1 MCNKNY
7 DDIKIPKNIDDV
19 IEQGVARAMEERRNR
34 NNKKRIRVMGKV
46 AAGLGVM
53 VTLGVA
59 NPALATKLPIVGGVF
74 ESIEKNVY
82 FPGNYSEY
90 ATSIN
95 ETVYSR
101 GIGITLSEVLCDGQ
115 SLYVTYKVESDEPF
129 KNTSWNNGGKMDM
142 NQLIIEE
149 AYNRVNFSSKE
160 LDNTGFA
167 GLEGKF
173 IDERTFV
180 GVQKYHLDS
189 LETNVPDEFEFKTK
203 IKYIE
208 NYNTEDESKNDIR
221 KGTWAFKVPVKV
233 NKDLKKVVE
242 VEDVESDIAKLNS
255 VSTTPFGL
263 SIDVSYKEG
272 EWHEYEVCVTDENGQ
287 SLQMEMGSSY
297 GEDNKNERIYF
308 GKPLDDVKE
317 VKVTVSKPELTLVD
331 SAKGA
336 YEQTGSKV
344 VLEGKVKIK

>member
-1 MCNKNY
+1 MCNKSY
-7 DDIKIPKNIDDV
+7 DDINIPKNIDDV
-19 IEQGVARAMEERRNR
+19 IEQGVAMAMEERKTR
-34 NNKKRIRVMGKV
+34 NNKRRMKTMGKI

-59 NPALATKLPIVGGVF
+59 NPALASKLPIVGGVF
-74 ESIEKNVY
+74 ESIERNIY

-95 ETVYSR
+95 ETVYSN
-101 GIGITLSEVLCDGQ
+101 GIGVTLSEVLCDGQ
-115 SLYVTYKVESDEPF
+115 SLYVTYKVESEKPF
-129 KNTSWNNGGKMDM
+129 RNTSWNNDGEMDM
-142 NQLIIEE
+142 DQLIMEE
-149 AYNRVNFSSKE
+149 AYNRVDFSFKE

-167 GLEGKF
+167 GIEGKF
-173 IDERTFV
+173 IDEKTFV

-189 LETNVPDEFEFKTK
+189 LETEIPDEFEFKTK

-208 NYNTEDESKNDIR
+208 NYNTEDEDKSDIR

-242 VEDVESDIAKLNS
+242 VENIESDIAKLNS
-255 VSTTPFGL
+255 VSITPFGL
-263 SIDVSYKEG
+263 SVDVSYKEG
-272 EWHEYEVCVTDENGQ
+272 TWDKYEACVTDENGR
-287 SLQMEMGSSY
+287 SLQMEMGSQY
-297 GEDNKNERIYF
+297 GNDGKNERIYF

-317 VKVTVSKPELTLVD
+317 VKITIGEPELTLVD
-331 SAKGA
+331 SANGV